1 MANKTVIP
9 EEIPRTTGTINTS
22 HNAAN
27 IGDQTAEHINATG
40 NSISGRTMTG
50 PESLQGQE
58 IATEQKE
65 KELRENSGKH

>member
-9 EEIPRTTGTINTS
+9 EEISRTTGTINTS
-22 HNAAN
+22 NNAAN
-27 IGDQTAEHINATG
+27 VGGQTAEHINATG

-58 IATEQKE
+58 IATEQKKNE
-65 KELRENSGKH
+65 FRENSRKH